1 MTDHAEHLKALLGD
15 VFDEYGKANDPVSKE
30 DILEAL
36 VWSMVDILSSIEPR
50 QLRRERIKQFQ
61 MALVV
66 ADSDEDTNGSGVLQ

>member
-1 MTDHAEHLKALLGD
+1 MTDHAEHLKALLGA
-15 VFDEYGKANDPVSKE
+15 VFDEYEKSNGPVSKD

-61 MALVV
+61 MALEV
-66 ADSDEDTNGSGVLQ
+66 ADSAEDTSGSWVLQ